1 MKARHHMALAIALW
15 GLAAGVALGVT
26 PERSS
31 GFRASLTSFN
41 YSNALPIRTAFNQ
54 LRGDPPS
61 GGNLLT
67 SHSRI
72 EVSYGLGAWQFG
84 TYWRS
89 DYDARFDRDT
99 AQLLYAR
106 QNHARIATGRDYTLD
121 IEANQVAGFGASVAR
136 TYTFDDAR
144 LGVRVAALRAD
155 RLIEGS
161 AKGRLT
167 VAADGSISGA
177 ARLNYSYTD
186 DIVLHRPHQGH
197 PVGYGLGLD
206 LSGTYAINPAW
217 RIDAR
222 IDDLLTWVRWNDAP
236 YTRASLRLARP
247 HLAADGTL
255 DTQALLTGVER
266 SRSRWQRLPVR
277 FDVSTSYRLTPV
289 LEAYARVRG
298 IDALLLPAVGV
309 RWRFGADS
317 EWSLGWN
324 ARANAVELGFSTAR
338 RSVSLSSDQADLG
351 RARLLALQLRSGG
364 DE

>member
-15 GLAAGVALGVT
+15 GLAAGVALGIT

-31 GFRASLTSFN
+31 GFQASLTSFN

-84 TYWRS
+84 TYWRR

-144 LGVRVAALRAD
+144 LGVRVVGDDAALRAGERD
-155 RLIEGS
+155 RAYPELVQRHREQRHRD
-161 AKGRLT
+161 AF
-167 VAADGSISGA
+167 AAGEQ
-177 ARLNYSYTD
+177 
-186 DIVLHRPHQGH
+186 H
-197 PVGYGLGLD
+197 
-206 LSGTYAINPAW
+206 
-217 RIDAR
+217 
-222 IDDLLTWVRWNDAP
+222 
-236 YTRASLRLARP
+236 
-247 HLAADGTL
+247 
-255 DTQALLTGVER
+255 
-266 SRSRWQRLPVR
+266 
-277 FDVSTSYRLTPV
+277 
-289 LEAYARVRG
+289 
-298 IDALLLPAVGV
+298 
-309 RWRFGADS
+309 
-317 EWSLGWN
+317 
-324 ARANAVELGFSTAR
+324 VELTAR
-338 RSVSLSSDQADLG
+338 RV
-351 RARLLALQLRSGG
+351 GG
-364 DE
+364 DLLGQPEQLINNVTHR